1 MKNSIIMFSAA
12 VLLVVMSGF
21 ESAETSA
28 KIKRF
33 VGSWEYQAPKA
44 PYEYQKG
51 VMHFIKEG
59 KELKGNVEVMGNS
72 IPLNDIQTNKKHL
85 SGYFHV
91 QGEKVVISLDFEKES
106 FTGTASYSQGS
117 LELIGSKKM

>member
-1 MKNSIIMFSAA
+1 MKKMFFTLSMV
-12 VLLVVMSGF
+12 VLLVAMSGF
-21 ESAETSA
+21 EGAETSA

-51 VMHFIKEG
+51 VMHFAKEG

-117 LELIGSKKM
+117 LELLGTRK

>member
-1 MKNSIIMFSAA
+1 MFSA
-12 VLLVVMSGF
+12 VLLLAVISGF
-21 ESAETSA
+21 ESADSSA

-51 VMHFIKEG
+51 VMNFVKEG
-59 KELKGNVEVMGNS
+59 KELKGNVEVMGSS
-72 IPLNDIQTNKKHL
+72 IPLNDIQTKKKNL
-85 SGYFHV
+85 SGYFYV
-91 QGEKVVISLDFEKES
+91 QGEKVVISLDFEKDS

-117 LELIGSKKM
+117 LELQGTRK